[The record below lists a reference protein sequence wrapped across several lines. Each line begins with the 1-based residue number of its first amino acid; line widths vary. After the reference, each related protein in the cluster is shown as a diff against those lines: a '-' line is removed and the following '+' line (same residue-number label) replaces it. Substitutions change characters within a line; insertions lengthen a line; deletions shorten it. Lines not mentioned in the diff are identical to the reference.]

1 MKTVIEMARE
11 ATLLDSRDD
20 WNSVP
25 DEYREAIN
33 AFAELVR
40 ADEKARMAEQPA
52 QQGPLSEE
60 WIAYCWRKS
69 MIGPRI
75 RYVEYLALVRETER
89 AHGIKENT

>member
-1 MKTVIEMARE
+1 MKDVFELAKEAGFMQHLGVIC
-11 ATLLDSRDD
+11 
-20 WNSVP
+20 VP
-25 DEYREAIN
+25 NHLALER
-33 AFAELVR
+33 FAELIR

-52 QQGPLSEE
+52 QQEPLSEE
-60 WIAYCWRKS
+60 WLAYCWRKS